1 MFAEIAFCNLRNP
14 LARKSGACSVADM
27 STEPPPQT
35 ITFTDQLVAERKRL
49 GLTQAECAA
58 VLDIPPRCYWDIERA
73 ASKRRQ
79 WPVTEEG
86 ILARLK
92 KRKSSKKENA
102 ISAK

>member
-1 MFAEIAFCNLRNP
+1 MRE
-14 LARKSGACSVADM
+14 KDGACSVTDM
-27 STEPPPQT
+27 STKPPPQPVA
-35 ITFTDQLVAERKRL
+35 FTDQLVAERKRL

-58 VLDIPPRCYWDIERA
+58 LLDIPPRCYWDIERA

-92 KRKSSKKENA
+92 KRKDGAKKGAANEPTR
-102 ISAK
+102 

>member
-14 LARKSGACSVADM
+14 LARKSGACSVGGM
-27 STEPPPQT
+27 ITEPPPQPV
-35 ITFTDQLVAERKRL
+35 TFTDQLVAERKRL

-58 VLDIPPRCYWDIERA
+58 LLDIPPRCYWDIERA

-92 KRKSSKKENA
+92 KRKSSK
-102 ISAK
+102 

>member
-1 MFAEIAFCNLRNP
+1 LHE
-14 LARKSGACSVADM
+14 KGEACSVTGM
-27 STEPPPQT
+27 ITEQPPQPV
-35 ITFTDQLVAERKRL
+35 TFTDQLIAERKRL

-92 KRKSSKKENA
+92 KRKDGAKKKGEA
-102 ISAK
+102 DV

>member
-14 LARKSGACSVADM
+14 LARKARACNVGGM
-27 STEPPPQT
+27 ITEPPPQPV
-35 ITFTDQLVAERKRL
+35 TFTDQLVAERKRL

-58 VLDIPPRCYWDIERA
+58 LLDIPPRCYWDIERA

-92 KRKSSKKENA
+92 KRKSSK
-102 ISAK
+102 